1 MRETPWGYISYLD
14 YKKKFELS
22 VKNYVELN
30 VFAKKIGIDL
40 FVSCWDINSLN
51 LMKKLNFKYNKVASA
66 MITNTEFLKEVAKEK
81 RKHLFRLVCVQ

>member
-1 MRETPWGYISYLD
+1 MYLQ
-14 YKKKFELS
+14 KKLYRS
-22 VKNYVELN
+22 
-30 VFAKKIGIDL
+30 

-81 RKHLFRLVCVQ
+81 ETFISTGAVYNE